1 MSNDE
6 KVDILVVDDLPEKLL
21 VYRTVLE
28 GLGQNVIT
36 ALSGREALRLLL
48 EREFAVI
55 LLDVNM
61 PDIDGFETAAMVRN
75 RRQTAHTP
83 IIFVTAFSDEMHT
96 AQGYSLGAVDY
107 ILSPVVPEILR
118 TKVGVF
124 VDLFKKTLQVR
135 RQAEEHVALVRAEA
149 ARASAEDANRRS
161 GFLAE
166 ASRVLVQS
174 LDQDAVSRGLVRQAI
189 PFLGDL
195 CALALTTDPGDL
207 RVQTELA
214 WIDPSDQSCQQ
225 LTRGPDQPID
235 PLATVLKRVLERGA
249 AEFLPQI
256 AELCHDAA
264 PGVTSNA
271 SEAVGLARARTPGD
285 LGCCS
290 VFAIPLEVRGQ
301 TLGALAIARRLPG
314 PPFGPDD
321 LALAEDLAARASVAV
336 ENARL
341 YRHVQE
347 NDRRKNEFLAML
359 AHELRNPLAPI
370 RSAVDLLR
378 ILELGDENLLWASEV
393 ISRQVDHMVRL
404 VDDLLDISRISGGK
418 IQLRTENID
427 ARSVVSRAVE
437 TSRPLIDDR
446 KHNLKLHLP
455 AEPVPVKAD
464 PVRLAQVLAN
474 LLNNAAKYTEDGGSI
489 DLDLARSGSEAV
501 FVVRDNGIGIS
512 TEKLSTVFDPF
523 TQVDQSLDRAQG
535 GLGIGLTL
543 VRRLVEM
550 HGGTAQA
557 HSEGANR
564 GSQFVIR
571 LPALDESLPI
581 DSDAQPPALHLH
593 NLPTRRILVV
603 DDYPRVAE
611 TLMKMLVR
619 AGHDVKIALDGPT
632 ALEEF
637 STFQP
642 EVVVLDIG
650 LPSMDGYEV
659 ARRIRNATTPRPV
672 TLIAVTG
679 YGQKEDRQ
687 RSREAG
693 FDHHLTKPVDCAALL
708 KLMASTSGKPNGQE
722 SNSPLLSQA

>member
-1 MSNDE
+1 MANDE

-21 VYRTVLE
+21 IYNTVLE
-28 GLGQNVIT
+28 GLGQNIVT

-61 PDIDGFETAAMVRN
+61 PDMDGFETAAMIRS
-75 RRQTAHTP
+75 RRRTAHTP
-83 IIFVTAFSDEMHT
+83 IIFVTAFSDDMHT

-107 ILSPVVPEILR
+107 ILSPIVPEILR

-135 RQAEEHVALVRAEA
+135 RQAEEHVALARAEA
-149 ARASAEDANRRS
+149 ARAAAEAANRRS
-161 GFLAE
+161 AFLAE

-174 LDQDAVSRGLVRQAI
+174 LDQEAIARGLVRQAV

-195 CALALTTDPGDL
+195 CALALTLDPDD
-207 RVQTELA
+207 RHVRTELA
-214 WIDPSDQSCQQ
+214 WIDPSQGSCHQT
-225 LTRGPDQPID
+225 TRSPDQPLD
-235 PLATVLKRVLERGA
+235 PLAIVLSRVVEHGA
-249 AEFLPQI
+249 AEFHPQI
-256 AELCHDAA
+256 AELSHIASPGLIGDASDPTGA
-264 PGVTSNA
+264 ARPGK
-271 SEAVGLARARTPGD
+271 PCD
-285 LGCCS
+285 LGSCS
-290 VFAIPLEVRGQ
+290 VFAAPLKARGQ
-301 TLGALAIARRLPG
+301 TLGALAVARRQPG

-341 YRHVQE
+341 YHHVQE

-370 RSAVDLLR
+370 RSAVELLR
-378 ILELGDENLLWASEV
+378 LLELEDQNVVWASEV

-418 IQLRTENID
+418 IQLRTETVD
-427 ARSVVSRAVE
+427 ARSIIGRAVE
-437 TSRPLIDDR
+437 TSRPVIDAR
-446 KHNLKLHLP
+446 KHTLNLCLP
-455 AEPVPVKAD
+455 SEPLPIKAD

-474 LLNNAAKYTEDGGSI
+474 LLNNAAKFTQAEGTI
-489 DLDLARSGSEAV
+489 ELELARSGTEAI
-501 FVVRDNGIGIS
+501 FSIRDNGIGIS
-512 TEKLSTVFDPF
+512 AEKLLAVFDPF

-550 HGGTAQA
+550 HGGSVRAS
-557 HSEGANR
+557 SEGANR

-571 LPALDESLPI
+571 LPALDEPLSVK
-581 DSDAQPPALHLH
+581 SQSQPPARPLE
-593 NLPTRRILVV
+593 NLPPRRILVV

-611 TLMKMLVR
+611 TLMKMLAL
-619 AGHDVKIALDGPT
+619 AGHEVRIALDGPA

-650 LPSMDGYEV
+650 LPAMDGYEV
-659 ARRIRNATTPRPV
+659 ARQIRNAPNSPAV

-679 YGQKEDRQ
+679 YGQQDDRR

-693 FDHHLTKPVDCAALL
+693 FDHHLTKPVDSVALL
-708 KLMASTSGKPNGQE
+708 ELIASNGGNPDGHE
-722 SNSPLLSQA
+722 SSSPLLSPA